1 MGQTLA
7 HVPLVSIELFIIFTF
22 CLLSI
27 IVENAG
33 EVASDAEDE
42 HGVDGNG
49 HPYVVG
55 NVVLAI
61 IPVPWASLVDVIAET
76 ANIFCQVLSGD
87 INDHVDKEKDKRGQ
101 VGKEERVSDS
111 MAITFDKGQEEHDQD
126 NAGEGNSNE
135 VYCIDRAYEGQG
147 LECCDDNHSTY
158 ERAPTAAS
166 VGTVFLAGSVY
177 AHFNFIN
184 VIYLKY
190 LKY

>member
-1 MGQTLA
+1 MLLMILMVLVFIMGQTLA

-61 IPVPWASLVDVIAET
+61 IPVPWASLVDVIAES
-76 ANIFCQVLSGD
+76 ANILCQVLSGD
-87 INDHVDKEKDKRGQ
+87 INDHVDEEKDERGQ
-101 VGKEERVSDS
+101 IGQEERVPNS
-111 MAITFDKGQEEHDQD
+111 MTVTFDKGKDEHCQD
-126 NAGEGNSNE
+126 DAGEGNSNE
-135 VYCIDRAYEGQG
+135 VHCV
-147 LECCDDNHSTY
+147 N
-158 ERAPTAAS
+158 
-166 VGTVFLAGSVY
+166 
-177 AHFNFIN
+177 
-184 VIYLKY
+184 
-190 LKY
+190 

>member
-1 MGQTLA
+1 MNTYSVRWSWKWYNIVAIFGMSSIMSSTSFTEITFFSLFWHTDNQRRQWCDELILEWQEQSTWSKQTW
-7 HVPLVSIELFIIFTF
+7 HYFKFFTF

-33 EVASDAEDE
+33 EVSSDAEDE

-87 INDHVDKEKDKRGQ
+87 INDHVDKEKDKSGQ
-101 VGKEERVSDS
+101 
-111 MAITFDKGQEEHDQD
+111 IGQE
-126 NAGEGNSNE
+126 
-135 VYCIDRAYEGQG
+135 
-147 LECCDDNHSTY
+147 
-158 ERAPTAAS
+158 
-166 VGTVFLAGSVY
+166 
-177 AHFNFIN
+177 
-184 VIYLKY
+184 
-190 LKY
+190 